1 MSGFKKLGDTSVT
14 RRGFLYQASLF
25 SGYCI
30 LSCET
35 DAEQDNRAA
44 PDKMDK
50 ALDDKN
56 IIQEKVVF
64 KSGKE
69 DLDAYM
75 SRPKKKGRFP
85 IVIVISGNSI
95 YEEYIRNMTAML
107 AQVGFVGIA
116 PNIYSLQKDWM
127 TPEQK
132 RKVLAEQIT
141 DEKIFK
147 DIGSSIS
154 YLKGY
159 GFANT
164 KRVGITGFCF
174 GGRCALMFAAAYPRK
189 IGAVVPFYGNL
200 KTPAFANRKHDPL
213 DVVKNIRVPVQGHYA
228 EMDPEIPLDQL
239 KTFETLLKENVK
251 EVEIFTYTASH
262 GFFAY
267 TRPTYDLNAAK
278 LSWQRMTAFL
288 RNNLGK

>member
-1 MSGFKKLGDTSVT
+1 MSDFKKIGDNVT
-14 RRGFLYQASLF
+14 RRGFLYQTALF
-25 SGYCI
+25 TGYCI
-30 LSCET
+30 LSCEVE
-35 DAEQDNRAA
+35 AEQANRAGQ
-44 PDKMDK
+44 DKMDK
-50 ALDDKN
+50 ALHDEN
-56 IIQEKVVF
+56 VIQEKVVF

-69 DLDAYM
+69 DVDAYL
-75 SRPKKKGRFP
+75 SRPKKRGRFP
-85 IVIVISGNSI
+85 IVIVVTGNSI
-95 YEEYIRNMTAML
+95 YEEYIQNMTAML

-116 PNIYSLQKDWM
+116 PNIYSLQKDSM
-127 TPEQK
+127 TMEQK

-141 DEKIFK
+141 DEKIFQ
-147 DIGSSIS
+147 DIGASIS

-174 GGRCALMFAAAYPRK
+174 GGRCALMFAAAYPRT

-200 KTPAFANRKHDPL
+200 KTPSFANRKQDPL

-239 KTFETLLKENVK
+239 KAFETSLKVNVRDV
-251 EVEIFTYTASH
+251 EVFTYPASH

-267 TRPTYDLNAAK
+267 TRPTYDPKAAN
-278 LSWQRMTAFL
+278 LSWQRMTTFL